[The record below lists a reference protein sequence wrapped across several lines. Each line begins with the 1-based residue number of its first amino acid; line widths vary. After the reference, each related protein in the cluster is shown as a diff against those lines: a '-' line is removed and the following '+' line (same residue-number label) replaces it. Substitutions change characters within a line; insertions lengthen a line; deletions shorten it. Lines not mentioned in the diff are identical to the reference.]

1 MQGSANLNLMIKAA
15 RKAGRSL
22 VKDFREVENLQVS
35 TKGPGD
41 FVSQGR
47 PRGRAD
53 HQGRTDGRAA
63 DLWLAGRGNRRG
75 RTGQDPTRRWIVD
88 PLDGTTNFLHGLPHW
103 AVSIALEHKGEIV
116 SAWSTTRPRTRCSGR
131 KGRGRL
137 AERQPPLR
145 VSGRRAM
152 IEAIFAT
159 GVPFGGRHPARH
171 LQDLARLMPVCAGVR
186 RWGAAALDLAYV
198 AAGRFDGYWERGL
211 KPGTFFDIKPGAC
224 VGVVGGLDASL
235 ALYGAVEAVH
245 LGAELYLL
253 AGLRPD
259 RQRVELALR
268 AVRVLWA
275 TPAQLRLL
283 ADAGGP
289 ALPAL
294 AHVVT
299 GGAALDAPTRV
310 AVAVMAPGARIT
322 PFYGAAEASFIAWG
336 AGAPYPGVTLRL
348 LDPAGNPASEG
359 RVALQSPYLF
369 EDYAGPDRGG
379 AQWQDGWL
387 VLDEFA
393 RWQEDALDLL
403 GRAGRMVTIADRNVW
418 PEEIELFLASQ
429 PGIARA
435 AVLPR
440 PDPRR
445 GHLLVAVAQGDM
457 AAGEAALRALRRRF
471 GPLAAP
477 RRIHWRADWPE
488 LPSGK
493 TDLRAL
499 EADLP

>member
-1 MQGSANLNLMIKAA
+1 MDLHRFRWHPSARVVAPDGVFAA
-15 RKAGRSL
+15 PVGTEAAVIPEKPSGRALAMAFGAADAGL
-22 VKDFREVENLQVS
+22 AFRIGAVAAPPPAA
-35 TKGPGD
+35 GPGV
-41 FVSQGR
+41 FETLTSGSSGA
-47 PRGRAD
+47 PRRIRRRQASWISSFPVN
-53 HQGRTDGRAA
+53 A
-63 DLWLAGRGNRRG
+63 LAF
-75 RTGQDPTRRWIVD
+75 D
-88 PLDGTTNFLHGLPHW
+88 
-103 AVSIALEHKGEIV
+103 
-116 SAWSTTRPRTRCSGR
+116 
-131 KGRGRL
+131 
-137 AERQPPLR
+137 
-145 VSGRRAM
+145 
-152 IEAIFAT
+152 IE
-159 GVPFGGRHPARH
+159 
-171 LQDLARLMPVCAGVR
+171 
-186 RWGAAALDLAYV
+186 
-198 AAGRFDGYWERGL
+198 
-211 KPGTFFDIKPGAC
+211 PGTC

-245 LGAELYLL
+245 LGAELHLL

-289 ALPAL
+289 VLPAL

-299 GGAALDAPTRV
+299 GGAALDAPTCAGV
-310 AVAVMAPGARIT
+310 ALMAPAARIT

-336 AGAPYPGVTLRL
+336 PGAPYPGVTLRL
-348 LDPAGNPASEG
+348 LDPDSNPASEG

-379 AQWQDGWL
+379 AQWREGWL

-393 RWQEDALDLL
+393 RWQESSLELL

-429 PGIARA
+429 PGIDRA

-445 GHLLVAVAQGDM
+445 GHRLVAVAQGDS
-457 AAGEAALRALRRRF
+457 AAGDAALRALRHRF

-477 RRIHWRADWPE
+477 KRIHWRADWPE

>member
-1 MQGSANLNLMIKAA
+1 MDLHRFRWHPSARIVAPDGPFGAPVGTDAA
-15 RKAGRSL
+15 
-22 VKDFREVENLQVS
+22 VIPE
-35 TKGPGD
+35 
-41 FVSQGR
+41 R
-47 PRGRAD
+47 PSGRALAMAF
-53 HQGRTDGRAA
+53 GAA
-63 DLWLAGRGNRRG
+63 DAGLAFR
-75 RTGQDPTRRWIVD
+75 I
-88 PLDGTTNFLHGLPHW
+88 
-103 AVSIALEHKGEIV
+103 
-116 SAWSTTRPRTRCSGR
+116 
-131 KGRGRL
+131 
-137 AERQPPLR
+137 
-145 VSGRRAM
+145 
-152 IEAIFAT
+152 
-159 GVPFGGRHPARH
+159 
-171 LQDLARLMPVCAGVR
+171 
-186 RWGAAALDLAYV
+186 GAAAAPPPE
-198 AAGRFDGYWERGL
+198 AG
-211 KPGTFFDIKPGAC
+211 PGVFETLTSGSSGAPRRIRRRQASWISSFSVNALEFGIEPDVR
-224 VGVVGGLDASL
+224 VGVLGSLDASL

-245 LGAELYLL
+245 LGAELHLL

-259 RQRVELALR
+259 RQRSELALR
-268 AVRVLWA
+268 AVRILWA

-283 ADAGGP
+283 ADAGG
-289 ALPAL
+289 AVLPAL

-299 GGAALDAPTRV
+299 GGAALDAPTHA
-310 AVAVMAPGARIT
+310 AVAAMAPAARIT

-336 AGAPYPGVTLRL
+336 AGAPYPGVSLRL

-369 EDYAGPDRGG
+369 EDYAGPERGG
-379 AQWQDGWL
+379 AQWQGGWL

-393 RWQEDALDLL
+393 RWQDGALELL

-418 PEEIELFLASQ
+418 PEEIELFLVSQ

-445 GHLLVAVAQGDM
+445 GHRLVAVAQGDT